1 MFNSVSNLASQVSIG
16 FASFMISAVCILA
29 AAGPVHAIG

>member
-16 FASFMISAVCILA
+16 FASFMISAICILA
-29 AAGPVHAIG
+29 ATGPVHLVG